1 MLSMKSLRVAIV
13 AMGSALLLGSG
24 LALAQDPTAAIDL
37 DGEGKEAPTAVKI
50 ATQTIPSE
58 DTTSKTRHV
67 NLGGAVIAITPG
79 IAVIT
84 DDRDDYFL
92 RVTLGGGAK
101 FRGTPTGSNVGA
113 VATGG
118 SGSSMVVFRMPSDGF
133 AANAA
138 VGVNVGDVIGLPNA
152 NVADYMASMT
162 FHSSV
167 IDARD
172 NVGAISKIGAK
183 DVTFLKAVSGV
194 ASSITSATLTADV
207 ETGFLWFVNP
217 TASARASMPNVS
229 RAKLG
234 TVQAQPDTAGS
245 VLNAADGTAVE
256 AEDVIHSTAGVTI
269 KVEGDFSVGAFALEA
284 FTDTHPA
291 GAVDG
296 AITKNDSATCPATL
310 QGTKTAPG
318 KGNLVPSKADP
329 TMATLSDLGPGIYQ
343 LCVEVD
349 TAGAQSNTM
358 PIPAGEYTAT
368 VSARATNGAN
378 DPYVEENSAKVGEIK
393 RNGATANVSYLT
405 TSEKHNQRLIIV
417 NRGSR
422 PITMTGITFQTED
435 GTEADLSDAA
445 KAAAAIPGAGTI
457 GPGDSVTYRVRDML
471 SITGN
476 SRRTGAS
483 MSFNGSAANVS
494 VATTQVNLEDSSTDT
509 VMWPVK

>member
-1 MLSMKSLRVAIV
+1 MLSMKSLKVAIV
-13 AMGSALLLGSG
+13 TMGSALLLGPG
-24 LALAQDPTAAIDL
+24 LALAQDPTPAIDL
-37 DGEGKEAPTAVKI
+37 DGEGKEAPSAIKI
-50 ATQTIPSE
+50 ATQTIPAANE
-58 DTTSKTRHV
+58 TSKTRHV
-67 NLGGAVIAITPG
+67 NLGDNATIAITPG
-79 IAVIT
+79 IAVIS
-84 DDRDDYFL
+84 DDKDDYFL

-101 FRGTPTGSNVGA
+101 FRGIPTGSNVGA

-118 SGSSMVVFRMPSDGF
+118 SGSSMVVFRMPDAGF

-138 VGVNVGDVIGLPNA
+138 VGVNVANVIGLPDA
-152 NVADYMASMT
+152 KVADYTASMT

-183 DVTFLKAVSGV
+183 DVVFLKAVSGV

-217 TASARASMPNVS
+217 DAATRASAPNVS

-234 TVQAQPDTAGS
+234 TVQAQPDIDGSALDAG
-245 VLNAADGTAVE
+245 DGSTVA

-269 KVEGDFSVGAFALEA
+269 KVEGDFSVGAFALAA
-284 FTDTHPA
+284 FTESAAPD
-291 GAVDG
+291 DR
-296 AITKNDSATCPATL
+296 ITSKDSATCPATL

-349 TAGAQSNTM
+349 TAGAQTNTM

-378 DPYVEENSAKVGEIK
+378 DPYVEENSAKVGEIM

-417 NRGSR
+417 NRSSR
-422 PITMTGITFQTED
+422 PIMMTDATFQTED
-435 GTEADLSDAA
+435 GTEADLVEG
-445 KAAAAIPGAGTI
+445 AAAGAIGAGE
-457 GPGDSVTYRVRDML
+457 SVTYRVGDIV

-476 SRRTGAS
+476 SRRAAAS
-483 MSFNGSAANVS
+483 LSFNGSAANVS